1 MIKILMDDESSS
13 GSISSEDNIWLDGCR
28 YVFIVDK
35 LKTNSTLNIK
45 EHKLS
50 SNNLDKELHDSHLL
64 KTLQNPTNKNDK
76 QTKSNKKLKRVHFSP
91 IIFVKLVIPAGKK
104 YRKSKT
110 QRVNTYSTQELVSIL
125 SPKQKQTICN

>member
-1 MIKILMDDESSS
+1 MIKIIMDDESSS

-50 SNNLDKELHDSHLL
+50 SNNLDK
-64 KTLQNPTNKNDK
+64 
-76 QTKSNKKLKRVHFSP
+76 
-91 IIFVKLVIPAGKK
+91 
-104 YRKSKT
+104 
-110 QRVNTYSTQELVSIL
+110 
-125 SPKQKQTICN
+125 